1 MKTLTIKALTMK
13 KTLCFCAV
21 LTGALLS
28 QPLLAA
34 DRYVNDVVYIALRSD
49 KNPES
54 EVIQRSIVSGTKLSF
69 VREETG
75 TDNNNWSLVISPEG
89 KEGWVRSYSLTSEP
103 TAAMKLAKLPK
114 DVQDSA
120 KLLLEKQL
128 LSQQLEKLQTEHK
141 QLLADTEDMRQA
153 ATTSLNLEE
162 DNQKLHAEFQL
173 IQTERDMLKAE
184 NERLKDTDRFHHWVY
199 GGGLLLA
206 GVVLS
211 FILQAIGRRKRQSEW
226 R

>member
-1 MKTLTIKALTMK
+1 MNALSMK
-13 KTLCFCAV
+13 KILGFSMGLSCTLF
-21 LTGALLS
+21 S
-28 QPLLAA
+28 QQLIAA
-34 DRYVNDVVYIALRSD
+34 DRYVNDVVYVALRSD

-69 VREETG
+69 IREETG
-75 TDNNNWSLVISPEG
+75 TDNNMWSLVVSPEG
-89 KEGWVRSYSLTSEP
+89 KEGWVRSYSLTPEP

-114 DVQDSA
+114 EVQDSA
-120 KLLLEKQL
+120 KLLAEKQL
-128 LSQQLEKLQTEHK
+128 LSQQLEKLQTEHQ

-184 NERLKDTDRFHHWVY
+184 NERLKDTDRFHQWVY
-199 GGGLLLA
+199 GGGLLLG

-211 FILQAIGRRKRQSEW
+211 FMLQAFGRRKRQSEW

>member
-1 MKTLTIKALTMK
+1 MK
-13 KTLCFCAV
+13 KNLAFCI
-21 LTGALLS
+21 GLS
-28 QPLLAA
+28 CLSLPLVAA
-34 DRYVNDVVYIALRSD
+34 ERYVSDVVYIALRGD
-49 KNPES
+49 KNPEA
-54 EVIQRSIVSGTKLSF
+54 EVIQRSIVSGTKLTF
-69 VREETG
+69 VREDIG
-75 TDNNNWSLVISPEG
+75 TDNNKWSLVVSPEG

-103 TAAMKLAKLPK
+103 TAAMKLAKLPRE
-114 DVQDSA
+114 VQDSA
-120 KLLLEKQL
+120 KLLAENQS
-128 LSQQLEKLQTEHK
+128 LSAQLEKLQTEHK

-173 IQTERDMLKAE
+173 IQTERDMLKAD

-199 GGGLLLA
+199 GGGLLLV

-211 FILQAIGRRKRQSEW
+211 FILQALGRRKRQSEW